1 MFEVKIITKQFEK
14 VRKTR
19 HQRIPREIKSQE
31 TEPIAFSS
39 SHHTDLSF
47 VVFIYII
54 ISTFYIFSFPLFIS

>member
-31 TEPIAFSS
+31 TEPIAFSKLA
-39 SHHTDLSF
+39 SHR
-47 VVFIYII
+47 FILRG
-54 ISTFYIFSFPLFIS
+54 F